1 LTLGDEQFGLVSGEV
16 YRARLPEE
24 GDCRFRYPFES
35 LTQKAVG
42 AGHRLEKIGCQA
54 MFAKY
59 PDAACE
65 LRRIT
70 SLPPEWF
77 DCPEFYSAGTSK
89 AELHRLKDEST
100 IVTYRE

>member
-1 LTLGDEQFGLVSGEV
+1 
-16 YRARLPEE
+16 
-24 GDCRFRYPFES
+24 
-35 LTQKAVG
+35 
-42 AGHRLEKIGCQA
+42 